1 MSTPPA
7 NSVDGTAGPV
17 GWSLLL
23 PPGWWHVPLD
33 ERRHQSITALLDRQ
47 LASLPRD
54 RVATLRRELDGELTR
69 QVERAVANGAEEMHL
84 NVDLMRGLPVTA
96 SCLVTVVPDG
106 FGTALQATELAALM
120 GDEPGELSVLEVAG
134 ALAARV
140 RRRDPVTDTEGLST
154 GKLAVTRLQVYVP
167 VPNTTEMLLLSFSTP
182 IDPIADAMVALFDAI
197 AGSLR
202 WKQTS
207 LACGLTPTI
216 SGHRWTWPRS
226 RRRGRATPSVGGG
239 RSSGSSP
246 TRTAPS

>member
-1 MSTPPA
+1 MSKPA
-7 NSVDGTAGPV
+7 ANGIDGRAGPV

-33 ERRHQSITALLDRQ
+33 ERRHQSIAALLDRQ
-47 LASLPRD
+47 LESLPRD

-69 QVERAVANGAEEMHL
+69 QVERAVGNGAEEMYL
-84 NVDLMRGLPVTA
+84 NVDLMRGLPVAA
-96 SCLVTVVPDG
+96 SCLVTVVPVG

-120 GDEPGELSVLEVAG
+120 SDGPGDEVGVLEVAG

-197 AGSLR
+197 AGS
-202 WKQTS
+202 
-207 LACGLTPTI
+207 
-216 SGHRWTWPRS
+216 
-226 RRRGRATPSVGGG
+226 
-239 RSSGSSP
+239 
-246 TRTAPS
+246 